1 MDEPGEE
8 LEPLF
13 DYSRVQPADFP
24 YFDDDD
30 FDSLPTFPGMKRKK
44 AADRTDGKVKE
55 SRKDVV
61 VLDDEEKGGKERKEE
76 DWLPPS
82 PQRIPSSGLALQEDK
97 TLRELRLQ
105 KQELASLAQSAQD
118 VLRAVKESAITELS
132 SYGKPAPEVKASQP
146 SKPQVERKKI
156 VISIQGKNGQ
166 KQFRVYSDD
175 KFERLFK
182 MYAEKAQLKL
192 ENLVFC
198 FDGDKVSPAETPEG
212 LGLENDDMLEVHV
225 KSH

>member
-1 MDEPGEE
+1 
-8 LEPLF
+8 
-13 DYSRVQPADFP
+13 
-24 YFDDDD
+24 
-30 FDSLPTFPGMKRKK
+30 MKRKK
-44 AADRTDGKVKE
+44 AANRTDGKVKE

-61 VLDDEEKGGKERKEE
+61 VLDDEEKGGKEREEE

-82 PQRIPSSGLALQEDK
+82 PQSIPSSGLALQEDK

-118 VLRAVKESAITELS
+118 VLRAVMESAKTELS
-132 SYGKPAPEVKASQP
+132 SSGKPAPEVKTSQP
-146 SKPQVERKKI
+146 SKPLVERKKI
-156 VISIQGKNGQ
+156 VISIQGKDGQ

-198 FDGDKVSPAETPEG
+198 FDGDKVSPTETPEG

-225 KSH
+225 KSR